1 VLLEVVGLVTSER
14 QGRESMRWGKAI
26 DRLCAFV
33 EEN

>member
-14 QGRESMRWGKAI
+14 QGRSMRWGEAI